1 MIKQISR
8 LLGLQLKNFMNIN
21 VYANSKDIKKKK
33 ETKVLEIDKILTI
46 SQHLELKKTTN
57 SLKYGNIRIAFGW
70 QNGNGLNNPTIRIF
84 ID

>member
-33 ETKVLEIDKILTI
+33 KQREGYGYMVFL
-46 SQHLELKKTTN
+46 
-57 SLKYGNIRIAFGW
+57 SLFFGVMRL
-70 QNGNGLNNPTIRIF
+70 QSAL
-84 ID
+84 D

>member
-33 ETKVLEIDKILTI
+33 ETKGRIWVYGIL
-46 SQHLELKKTTN
+46 
-57 SLKYGNIRIAFGW
+57 
-70 QNGNGLNNPTIRIF
+70 IF
-84 ID
+84 ILWSYEIAICVG